1 MSDQFVSNRI
11 NVEKAIVKCLMN
23 ELADHGLAM
32 IVHDGEDWAGKI
44 TRNPDTAFDTAFST
58 DEDTLFVFVQ
68 ENVLEGNDQ
77 ELKDFF
83 TAKKAEH
90 PDKKSFQFSSIQLI
104 YGNDGHDVIADY
116 GMKIEKYIEK
126 TEALAEAIAEGA
138 GVTTKMKEE
147 AVMEAFFNEM
157 VEHGFTIRVRDALE
171 DGEWAGPA
179 TRNAQTA
186 MSMTRSTD
194 EDRIYL
200 YVRES
205 DLDGVCEEL
214 KNSFTTHKAVMPEK
228 NSVLFSTANLIY
240 GNDGYDVIADHGI
253 KLEPYLKKTE
263 AVIRSIE
270 DGTFDFKIDY
280 DKLAEQALKKT
291 EPNKAMNFDG
301 PSL

>member
-1 MSDQFVSNRI
+1 
-11 NVEKAIVKCLMN
+11 
-23 ELADHGLAM
+23 
-32 IVHDGEDWAGKI
+32 
-44 TRNPDTAFDTAFST
+44 
-58 DEDTLFVFVQ
+58 
-68 ENVLEGNDQ
+68 
-77 ELKDFF
+77 
-83 TAKKAEH
+83 
-90 PDKKSFQFSSIQLI
+90 
-104 YGNDGHDVIADY
+104 
-116 GMKIEKYIEK
+116 
-126 TEALAEAIAEGA
+126 
-138 GVTTKMKEE
+138 
-147 AVMEAFFNEM
+147 
-157 VEHGFTIRVRDALE
+157 
-171 DGEWAGPA
+171 
-179 TRNAQTA
+179 
-186 MSMTRSTD
+186 MTRSTD